1 MRRILIEAARRK
13 QSGKAGGDLQRIS
26 LNETELAG
34 PDESVQLL
42 ALDEALQRLEQ
53 QSPRKAEVVKLR
65 YFGGLTIPQTAK
77 ALGIPP
83 STAIADW
90 SYAKGW
96 LKLEIS
102 KNL

>member
-1 MRRILIEAARRK
+1 MRRILIESARRK
-13 QSGKAGGDLQRIS
+13 KSLKGGGEFERVTLSQA
-26 LNETELAG
+26 ELPAL
-34 PDESVQLL
+34 DTSEDLL
-42 ALDEALQRLEQ
+42 ALDEALCKLEQ
-53 QSPRKAEVVKLR
+53 HSPRKANVVKLR

-77 ALGIPP
+77 ALGIAH